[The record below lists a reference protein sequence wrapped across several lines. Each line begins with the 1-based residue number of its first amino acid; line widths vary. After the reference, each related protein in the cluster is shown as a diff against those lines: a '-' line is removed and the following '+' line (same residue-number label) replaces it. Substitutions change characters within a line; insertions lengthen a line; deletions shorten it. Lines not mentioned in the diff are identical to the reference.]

1 MKDVMSG
8 IDAVGYQV
16 MERADPLK
24 NRVISNLVRLVNP
37 TGLSG
42 IPGVFT
48 EDDPDSVNEHAQKLV
63 YSAFW
68 EVVGKR
74 LNNWNRP
81 YPSE

>member
-37 TGLSG
+37 TSLPGITGL
-42 IPGVFT
+42 FT
-48 EDDPDSVNEHAQKLV
+48 EDDLDSVNEHAKKRV

-68 EVVGKR
+68 AVVGKR
-74 LNNWNRP
+74 LNNWNSP

>member
-16 MERADPLK
+16 MERADPSK
-24 NRVISNLVRLVNP
+24 NRVISNLVRLVDP
-37 TGLSG
+37 TGLPG
-42 IPGVFT
+42 ITEVFT
-48 EDDPDSVNEHAQKLV
+48 GDDPDSVNEHAKKLA

-68 EVVGKR
+68 AVVGKK